1 MVMNQTPSTRLVWRL
16 LTTWGRPT
24 TIMLESSVA
33 MKMPTVVTVRTTHL
47 YSNNQPPIYQAS
59 PGSRPEKYKTPQ
71 QREQNIPVSNL
82 HSETRPEQAQISNQG
97 GGSHRAPYSRLKG
110 PQQHLLKTAD

>member
-71 QREQNIPVSNL
+71 QREQDIPRIESHSGDSPRISPDQQCGRGVTLSSLFAIVL
-82 HSETRPEQAQISNQG
+82 HGRALSEMC
-97 GGSHRAPYSRLKG
+97 
-110 PQQHLLKTAD
+110 